1 MNQSV
6 TKNNFNIL
14 IATDSFKE
22 SMTSSQAC
30 NAITDGLRQV
40 AIDHNLNLHIDACP
54 IADGGEGTTH
64 AITNA
69 LNGEIQTTEVLGP
82 IGKPVQAQW
91 GLADN
96 NQLGIMEMATC
107 AGLMLVPHEKRNPEL
122 TTTFGVGQLILKM
135 LDQNV
140 KQILI
145 GIGGSATNDGGTGMA
160 QALGLTFDGIQIPAR
175 GCDLSN
181 IKSITTHN
189 LDPRL
194 NNVEILVACDVKN
207 PLTGPRGAAEIYA
220 RQKGADD
227 AMVKR
232 LDLGL
237 KHLENITR
245 NWQAQTTNQTDCDG
259 NFEGAG
265 AAGGLG
271 FGLKIFTNAKLKS
284 GIELVL
290 NAVKFNQRLNNIDLV
305 ITGEG
310 QLDGQSLEGKACMGV
325 VSRAKQQNINTIAL
339 VGSKG
344 DNIDKATAAG
354 LTAAHSIMELGVS
367 KQHAIQNAQQLL
379 TQLTQQTIPQYL

>member
-1 MNQSV
+1 
-6 TKNNFNIL
+6 
-14 IATDSFKE
+14 
-22 SMTSSQAC
+22 MTSTQAAH
-30 NAITDGLRQV
+30 AIHNGLQQIAKDTNRMIETDL
-40 AIDHNLNLHIDACP
+40 CP
-54 IADGGEGTTH
+54 IADGGEGTTL

-107 AGLMLVPHEKRNPEL
+107 AGLMLVPPKQRNPEC
-122 TTTFGVGQLILKM
+122 TTTFGVGQLIRHM
-135 LDQNV
+135 LDEGV
-140 KQILI
+140 KQIII
-145 GIGGSATNDGGTGMA
+145 GIGGSATNDGGIGMA
-160 QALGLTFDGIQIPAR
+160 QALGIQFEGIPDIAC
-175 GCDLSN
+175 GKDLHN
-181 IKSITTHN
+181 IKSIDTSN

-227 AMVKR
+227 AMVQR
-232 LDLGL
+232 LDLAL
-237 KHLENITR
+237 NHLQHLVSQCNTLHSH
-245 NWQAQTTNQTDCDG
+245 DSHMDG

-271 FGLKIFTNAKLKS
+271 YGLKVFTNAQLQS
-284 GIELVL
+284 GIDLVL
-290 NAVKFNQRLNNIDLV
+290 NAVNFDERLKNTHLV

-325 VSRAKQQNINTIAL
+325 VTRAKQQNINTIAL
-339 VGSKG
+339 VGAKG
-344 DNIDKATAAG
+344 ADIQKALTGG
-354 LTAAHSIMELGVS
+354 LTACHPIMELGVS
-367 KQHAIQNAQQLL
+367 KLYAMQNAPQLLQQL
-379 TQLTQQTIPQYL
+379 TRQIIPQYI